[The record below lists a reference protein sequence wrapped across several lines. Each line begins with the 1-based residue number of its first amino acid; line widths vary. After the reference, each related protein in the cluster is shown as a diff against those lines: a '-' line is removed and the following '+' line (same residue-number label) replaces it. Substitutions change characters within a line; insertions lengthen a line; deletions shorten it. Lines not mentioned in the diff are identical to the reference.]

1 MAFFRIKK
9 IKNKQGKIYS
19 YAYLVENKW
28 KGSKKTGKQAKQKVK
43 AYLGKVFKF
52 SQVNEKEFNSY
63 HQIEDT
69 SNYLKQREMRGI
81 VRDLIEWEIHKHDIH
96 PSFFNA
102 DNFKINYKGKDV
114 AIKINEGY
122 MCNHT
127 LSKLIN
133 FKINEDEEVG
143 YSLAK
148 VFVDAGINVPKELFV
163 KIFEKIT
170 N

>member
-1 MAFFRIKK
+1 
-9 IKNKQGKIYS
+9 
-19 YAYLVENKW
+19 
-28 KGSKKTGKQAKQKVK
+28 
-43 AYLGKVFKF
+43 
-52 SQVNEKEFNSY
+52 
-63 HQIEDT
+63 
-69 SNYLKQREMRGI
+69 
-81 VRDLIEWEIHKHDIH
+81 LIEWEIHKHDIH

-170 N
+170 QSI